1 MSLTLQSTHKL
12 NDGNEIP
19 ALGFGVY
26 QSEPGDETEQAVIMA
41 LEAGYRHIDT
51 ASCYYNEESVGSA
64 LKKCNIPRSE
74 IWITTKLWDTD
85 QGYDKA
91 KEACYESL
99 RKLELDY
106 VDLYLIHSP
115 GPGKK
120 LRSESWRA
128 LEDLQKEG
136 KVRSIGV
143 SNYGIHH
150 LKEVFEVGSIKPVIN
165 QIEVTPYQVREEL
178 CRFCQENGVLV
189 EAYSPLTMGL
199 KLKEPRLNKIAQKY
213 GKQPAQILIRWSLQ
227 RGLLP
232 LPKSVKKQRII
243 DNSNVFD
250 FDISAQ
256 DMEALTN
263 MDEYLVTEWDPTKLP

>member
-1 MSLTLQSTHKL
+1 MTLTLQSTRKL

-26 QSEPGDETEQAVIMA
+26 QSEPGDETEQAVLLA

-51 ASCYYNEESVGSA
+51 ASCYYNEESVGAA
-64 LKKCNIPRSE
+64 LKKCNIPRSQ

-85 QGYDKA
+85 HGYDKA

-99 RKLELDY
+99 RKLGLDY

-115 GPGKK
+115 CTGKQ
-120 LRSESWRA
+120 LRSESWKA

-150 LKEVFEVGSIKPVIN
+150 MKEVFEVGSIKPAIN

-178 CRFCQENGVLV
+178 CRFCQENGVVV
-189 EAYSPLTMGL
+189 EAFSPLTMGL

-227 RGLLP
+227 RGLIP
-232 LPKSVKKQRII
+232 LPKSVNKQRIT

-250 FDISAQ
+250 FEISAE
-256 DMEALTN
+256 DMEALTK